1 MVTSTLTSPDL
12 DDADDIVIGE
22 GVALQVPAGG
32 FLLRAGG
39 AMIDV
44 LVNFIGLL
52 LSLWGVLVLVDAW
65 QRATGAYLEGAW
77 WPVIIVSLI
86 ATWLVLVP
94 LVVETLSNGRSL
106 GKLVFGL
113 RIVRLDG
120 GAITLRHTLVRAL
133 VGAAELYLT
142 SGGIAALAGMLT
154 RRSQRVGDLLAGTY
168 AQLERLPK
176 AQPLHLELPP
186 QLRAWADVVD
196 ATLLPDRLARRIRD
210 YFRQAPRL
218 DPAARRRLAGR
229 LARQTKPY
237 VHPIPDVD
245 AETFLAGVAIVRRD
259 REWRGMQ
266 TRRARIARLDP
277 LLEQLPHGF
286 PDRG

>member
-1 MVTSTLTSPDL
+1 MVTSTRTRPDL
-12 DDADDIVIGE
+12 DEADDIVIGE
-22 GVALQVPAGG
+22 GVALQVPAAG
-32 FLLRAGG
+32 FLLRAGS

-44 LVNFIGLL
+44 LVNVIGLFICI
-52 LSLWGVLVLVDAW
+52 WGVFVLIDAW
-65 QRATGAYLEGAW
+65 QRSTGARLEDAW
-77 WPVIIVSLI
+77 IPVIVVALI
-86 ATWLVLVP
+86 ATWFVLVP
-94 LVVETLSNGRSL
+94 LIIETLSNGRSL

-120 GAITLRHTLVRAL
+120 GAIALRHALVRAL

-142 SGGIAALAGMLT
+142 SGGMAALTGMLT

-176 AQPLHLELPP
+176 PQPLQLGLPP
-186 QLRAWADVVD
+186 QLREWAGVVD
-196 ATLLPDRLARRIRD
+196 ASLLPDRLARRIRD

-218 DPAARRRLAGR
+218 EPAARQRLAGR
-229 LARQTKPY
+229 LARETKPY

-245 AETFLAGVAIVRRD
+245 AETFLAGVAVVRRD